1 MASRDLPTYQ
11 DLTDRLLD
19 IFDLDRAA
27 SRDLR
32 MARAAVLT
40 AYRDMH
46 QRAHWSYYDRQCVVL
61 TVAPYET
68 GTVAYDHTG
77 GASERQLTLTDGTWP
92 TWAASGRVII
102 DDVHYDVESR
112 VSSTIITLGES
123 SNPGADVASGTT
135 YTIYR
140 SAYDLPSDFSKVRS
154 VWNSTLNE
162 PITPAN
168 IDSQNFLV
176 NSDGSSTSSPCMYS
190 IASNADYVFKD
201 ALQINPP
208 DAAYAINVAYTAQP
222 RAMSL
227 EQYATGTAS
236 VSADSVTVTGSGTT
250 FVAGHVGCVIRFSSS
265 GTTMPTN
272 AVGYRDSNV
281 DNPAVHQAIV
291 KSVASTTSITID
303 SASPS
308 ALSAVK
314 FTISDRLDVQPGVML
329 TALEKL
335 AAWEMAR
342 LCKRDD
348 VDRYERQAMSALR
361 LAMENNQR
369 SDDSQTGW
377 RRSPFVNASITTEG

>member
-11 DLTDRLLD
+11 DMTDRLLD

-46 QRAHWSYYDRQCVVL
+46 QRAHWSYYDRQAVIV

-68 GTVAYDHTG
+68 GTVEYDHAG
-77 GASERQLTLTDGTWP
+77 GANERQLTITGGTWP
-92 TWAASGRVII
+92 TWAASGRVVIG
-102 DDVHYDVESR
+102 DVHYDVESR
-112 VSSTIITLGES
+112 VSNTIITLGAS
-123 SNPGADVASGTT
+123 SNPGADVPSGTT
-135 YTIYR
+135 YAIYR
-140 SAYDLPSDFSKVRS
+140 NAYDLPPDFSKVRS
-154 VWNSTLNE
+154 VWNATLNE
-162 PITPAN
+162 PIPPAT

-176 NSDGSSTSSPCMYS
+176 NSDGSSTSRPCMYS
-190 IASNADYVFKD
+190 IASNVDYVFKD
-201 ALQINPP
+201 AMQINPP
-208 DAAYAINVAYTAQP
+208 DAAYSISVAYTAQP
-222 RAMSL
+222 RALSL
-227 EQYATGTAS
+227 EQYATGTAT
-236 VSADSVTVTGSGTT
+236 VAADSVTVTGSGTA
-250 FVAGHVGCVIRFSSS
+250 FDASHVGCVIRFSSS
-265 GTTMPTN
+265 GSTMPTN

-281 DNPAVHQAIV
+281 DNPAAHQAIV
-291 KSVASTTSITID
+291 KSVASGTSLTID
-303 SASPS
+303 VASPS

-342 LCKRDD
+342 LCKRED

-369 SDDSQTGW
+369 SDDSQAGW
-377 RRSPFVNASITTEG
+377 RRSPFVNAGITTEG